1 MPPLAC
7 LLPAGPLRLGEFLQ
21 LEAAAAAAARGA
33 GYWDLVPALYQDAVL
48 RAVCSH
54 YLSFSLPP
62 AQHAQHAQQGPQ
74 QPPEGAPPLP
84 QLRPLL
90 LPAGGPGP
98 LPAKQG
104 GSGGAAAAGTGSS
117 GGRQS
122 EEEVAAMEFVPDS
135 EDEDGAG
142 WTPRGGLPSAPLS
155 ASSNGGSGG
164 GRLGGSAAGSSGA
177 GALVAAVA
185 EEVGHALLLA
195 AAVGLEARGAAAAE
209 ARLGGA
215 PLQEVAA
222 ACSPGAALSVLQAAA
237 GHLLQLAQRQVGS
250 TAAAAAAQGG
260 EPASGLA
267 DCAGGSSTVELLARF
282 LLGLLRACQRG
293 MPARAAAPG
302 GPYGVP
308 TPNAAG
314 QAAVSVL
321 RFEPQALARVSELAG
336 ALSRGLWGELLVA
349 QRLVDAPLE
358 LAAACA
364 RQQALAAAV
373 QRGLADFSPPD
384 TELLVR
390 FRQAM
395 H

>member
-1 MPPLAC
+1 MS
-7 LLPAGPLRLGEFLQ
+7 LGEFLQ
-21 LEAAAAAAARGA
+21 LEAAAAAAAG
-33 GYWDLVPALYQDAVL
+33 GGGDWDLVPPLYQDAVL

-54 YLSFSLPP
+54 YLYLSLPP

-74 QPPEGAPPLP
+74 RPPEGALPLP

-98 LPAKQG
+98 LPPPKQG

-177 GALVAAVA
+177 RALVAAAA

-237 GHLLQLAQRQVGS
+237 GHLLRLAQRQVGS
-250 TAAAAAAQGG
+250 TAVAAAAQGG

-267 DCAGGSSTVELLARF
+267 DCAGGSSTAELLARF

-293 MPARAAAPG
+293 MPALAAAPG
-302 GPYGVP
+302 GPHGAP

-314 QAAVSVL
+314 QAAVSAL

-349 QRLVDAPLE
+349 QGLVDAPLE

-390 FRQAM
+390 LRQALR
-395 H
+395 